1 MDGISAGVNQW
12 TGTAYAVMGFS
23 DWNRLIEYLWF
34 RQVALAAAWRFLPSH
49 WRRPHSSI
57 RPCVVR
63 FIPFLLSFLSRQPL
77 PFHPTTSQSRR
88 NSILETLQ
96 SLQYFDLFPMN
107 SVATGAGGPAIVRP
121 PPRSQRRHRRPISKR
136 GSTIPRESTS
146 IAPCSSPSPC
156 RYRIVTGRS
165 LASSFMAACPCREMP
180 ASNGQP
186 SAIGRRLR
194 PNWRNS
200 CKSASIPSH
209 ASVWRGLSHV
219 APERQSPPTAAR
231 FQPPPPNPL
240 RISPRAM
247 KQKKEEFRSNPT
259 QQSQKWNKQKMVRDC
274 SGELN
279 WQRPSLD
286 AFRAPMEGM

>member
-1 MDGISAGVNQW
+1 
-12 TGTAYAVMGFS
+12 
-23 DWNRLIEYLWF
+23 
-34 RQVALAAAWRFLPSH
+34 VALAAAWRFLPSH

-156 RYRIVTGRS
+156 RYRIVTGRF

-209 ASVWRGLSHV
+209 ASV
-219 APERQSPPTAAR
+219 
-231 FQPPPPNPL
+231 
-240 RISPRAM
+240 
-247 KQKKEEFRSNPT
+247 
-259 QQSQKWNKQKMVRDC
+259 
-274 SGELN
+274 
-279 WQRPSLD
+279 
-286 AFRAPMEGM
+286 